1 MHPTIYSLIAITL
14 VTVLN
19 TWLWYSMYKK
29 MLRINQQCNDL
40 TSRCDALCGHVQM
53 LDRNCSDFIHKL
65 VNRVEKMEAQC
76 ADFAIQDE
84 FSEADVY
91 SLQDEVSQLQSDVK
105 FFNPL
110 TTLATKY
117 SIKEQIAENTKK
129 LNELKIK
136 LKEIE
141 RELK

>member
-29 MLRINQQCNDL
+29 MSRIDQQCNDL

-53 LDRNCSDFIHKL
+53 LDRSCSDYMRML
-65 VNRVEKMEAQC
+65 VSRVNKMETQC
-76 ADFAIQDE
+76 HDFEIRDE

-91 SLQDEVSQLQSDVK
+91 SLQDDISQLQSDVK

-117 SIKEQIAENTKK
+117 SIKEQITENTKK
-129 LNELKIK
+129 LNELKTK

-141 RELK
+141 RELE